1 MMKNLFTRENIAKI
15 HISQIY
21 NLAKKMGLDYELE
34 YESRGYIKLLVFRV
48 NDKGGRVSCYVRSGK
63 NTGYLDYEYY
73 SKHAEDHET
82 RCAIQSYNEFESIL
96 NVFFYENSS
105 FGDLVGKYGDLVAFA
120 ELFDKFYD
128 LVMQEK
134 IEKTMIIKINFKG
147 EE

>member
-1 MMKNLFTRENIAKI
+1 MKNLFTRENIAKI

-21 NLAKKMGLDYELE
+21 NLAKKMGLNYELE
-34 YESRGYIKLLVFRV
+34 YQSRGYIKLLIFRT
-48 NDKGGRVSCYVRSGK
+48 NDNGGRVACGVCSGK
-63 NTGYLDYEYY
+63 NTGYLDYEFYIR
-73 SKHAEDHET
+73 HEEDHET
-82 RCAIQSYNEFESIL
+82 RCAIQNYNNFETIL

-134 IEKTMIIKINFKG
+134 IEKTMNITINFEG
-147 EE
+147 YL